1 MDRRLPALG
10 GWLVSEYQS
19 VKMLWVELARSPK
32 PTRGHWTRYRDEMSR
47 KRGRSTRQERSGSR
61 RPWSSPPSPYG
72 APGADEDIA
81 NSEDNPDDVRL
92 TVTAK
97 LVVRVTRPEILRKY
111 AADAQRA
118 MAEAHS
124 PGDFGELAYLAVI
137 SEGLDEIAEGPAGQ
151 LRFLLNASDVIG
163 DIRGIAIEKSDLSVE
178 VTPRDGRTHPAAAFR
193 LLKQPARQAPRRQAV
208 HRTVADG

>member
-1 MDRRLPALG
+1 
-10 GWLVSEYQS
+10 
-19 VKMLWVELARSPK
+19 
-32 PTRGHWTRYRDEMSR
+32 MSR
-47 KRGRSTRQERSGSR
+47 KRGRSTRQGRSGSR

-81 NSEDNPDDVRL
+81 DSGDNPDDVRL

-111 AADAQRA
+111 TADAQRS

-124 PGDFGELAYLAVI
+124 PGDFGELAYLAVT

-151 LRFLLNASDVIG
+151 LRSD
-163 DIRGIAIEKSDLSVE
+163 D
-178 VTPRDGRTHPAAAFR
+178 PAAR
-193 LLKQPARQAPRRQAV
+193 SQEPGSYQGNREQNQARPETPLAV
-208 HRTVADG
+208 LDRCR